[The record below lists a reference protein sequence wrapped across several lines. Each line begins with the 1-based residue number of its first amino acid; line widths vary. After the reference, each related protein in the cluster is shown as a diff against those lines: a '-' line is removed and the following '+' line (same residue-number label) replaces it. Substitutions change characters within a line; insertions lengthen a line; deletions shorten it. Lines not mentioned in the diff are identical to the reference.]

1 MTKTKFGTHGL
12 AAAMALSA
20 ALALVGA
27 TQAQTPKYPIKPAPG
42 QDVSGKPVE
51 KGADKKAAGAKG
63 DEAQPEESWTDEARK
78 KSIEIGSQPARDVG
92 VMKREIPPIL
102 ITAREDP
109 YSLKGLKTCK
119 QLAAEVTRLNEVLGP
134 DYTVGN
140 EVKENKAGKLAEAGG
155 KSVVNAIIPFR
166 GIVRELTGAAP
177 ADRRM
182 NAAVDAGLARRGFLR
197 GVHAKQGCRTA
208 F

>member
-1 MTKTKFGTHGL
+1 MTRLNAVRSHVVRMAAVAAVLTL
-12 AAAMALSA
+12 AGAA
-20 ALALVGA
+20 
-27 TQAQTPKYPIKPAPG
+27 QAQVKPQYPIKAEKP
-42 QDVSGKPVE
+42 GKPVKLPESSTTPE
-51 KGADKKAAGAKG
+51 KPVPG
-63 DEAQPEESWTDEARK
+63 ESWTTEARK
-78 KSIEIGSQPARDVG
+78 KSVEIGTQPVRDVG

-102 ITAREDP
+102 VRAQESP

-119 QLAAEVTRLNEVLGP
+119 QLAAEVTALNVVLGA

-140 EVKENKAGKLAEAGG
+140 ELKENRAGKLAEAGG